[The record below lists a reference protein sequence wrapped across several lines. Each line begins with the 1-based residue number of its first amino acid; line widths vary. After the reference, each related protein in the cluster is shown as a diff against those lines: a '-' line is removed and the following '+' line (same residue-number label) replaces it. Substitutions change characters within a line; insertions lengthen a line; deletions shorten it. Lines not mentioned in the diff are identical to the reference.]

1 MVEANRDEEENE
13 IELIFIEISFFEGE
27 ILKFFI
33 FGMRIANCEENK
45 VDRIRIKIFFGDIS
59 IFSHL
64 FYSLCMYYFDSF
76 VSGIEFATILKQIK
90 KKIS

>member
-1 MVEANRDEEENE
+1 MVEANRDEENE

-45 VDRIRIKIFFGDIS
+45 VDRIRIKYFLAIS
-59 IFSHL
+59 P
-64 FYSLCMYYFDSF
+64 SF
-76 VSGIEFATILKQIK
+76 PISSILSACIILIVLSPALNLQQY
-90 KKIS
+90 